1 MAFKNMEEL
10 ERGIAASGQNWSE
23 ADKALAKKN
32 IGYGNSLYGFK
43 KDWVDATARG
53 DTAAAQRSHDQAEA
67 FRRRYGGYSGGT
79 DGSDY
84 IKDGTYFTY
93 DDPYADALGQLAD
106 SILSYESFENPY
118 RKQAEQ
124 VLSEYIDRGPFS
136 YGLDS
141 DPVWQQY
148 QKTYLREGQRAR
160 EDTLGNYAAATGGQ
174 ASTAAVY
181 AASQAQDYY
190 NAQMADKV
198 PELYGQA
205 YDRWLDEGEQ
215 YTNQIDA
222 LRAMGSDAMQEW
234 NANRTLLKDQFSSI
248 RDLSDSLYDR
258 DYRKWT
264 ADYQVGRDRLDDS
277 RYAEELAYSR
287 EEDAA
292 NRAWKQQQAALDQ
305 AIAWLKMG
313 VAPDNAVTEAAGLSE
328 QDVGRYLG
336 AVQAQLAA
344 KGSKRSSGG
353 GSSGSPSS
361 GSSGAPDYEGL
372 FRDAYNSGHAENYI
386 ATNYKKY
393 GFSKSTGLS
402 KEYHAAYDEDFE
414 SLLDE
419 TRRMVDANE
428 YDPSAAVAHLKA
440 KGYDDETA
448 ARVTGAIWRR

>member
-1 MAFKNMEEL
+1 
-10 ERGIAASGQNWSE
+10 
-23 ADKALAKKN
+23 
-32 IGYGNSLYGFK
+32 
-43 KDWVDATARG
+43 
-53 DTAAAQRSHDQAEA
+53 
-67 FRRRYGGYSGGT
+67 
-79 DGSDY
+79 
-84 IKDGTYFTY
+84 
-93 DDPYADALGQLAD
+93 
-106 SILSYESFENPY
+106 
-118 RKQAEQ
+118 
-124 VLSEYIDRGPFS
+124 
-136 YGLDS
+136 
-141 DPVWQQY
+141 
-148 QKTYLREGQRAR
+148 
-160 EDTLGNYAAATGGQ
+160 
-174 ASTAAVY
+174 
-181 AASQAQDYY
+181 
-190 NAQMADKV
+190 MADKV

-234 NANRTLLKDQFSSI
+234 NANRALLKDQFSGI